1 MKKVAQ
7 YVIRGVIELKSGTR
21 IGGSEDVLQIG
32 ATDLTCIK
40 DPVSGKPYIPGSS
53 LKGRM
58 RAELEKALG
67 RTGGPHGNE
76 PCGCG
81 RNDCAVCR
89 IFGPHRNSRH
99 QLGPTRIIVRDAPLI
114 EGGQIEL
121 KTETTNRRSTG
132 GAEQPRTLE
141 RVTSGAKFRLEIA
154 IQEFDIDQE
163 FHYRDADGTEVNGR
177 QALVAAVYHCLDMLE
192 DSGIGSGVSRGS
204 GQVAINLDD
213 HIAVAGRRRKVPAMQ

>member
-1 MKKVAQ
+1 MRKLAQ
-7 YVIRGVIELKSGTR
+7 YAIRGTIELKSGTR

-40 DPVSGKPYIPGSS
+40 DPVSGRPYIPGSS

-67 RTGGPHGNE
+67 RAGGPYGNE

-99 QLGPTRIIVRDAPLI
+99 QLGPTRIIVRNAPLI
-114 EGGQIEL
+114 EGGTIEL

-132 GAEQPRTLE
+132 GAEHRA
-141 RVTSGAKFRLEIA
+141 RWNA
-154 IQEFDIDQE
+154 
-163 FHYRDADGTEVNGR
+163 
-177 QALVAAVYHCLDMLE
+177 
-192 DSGIGSGVSRGS
+192 
-204 GQVAINLDD
+204 
-213 HIAVAGRRRKVPAMQ
+213 